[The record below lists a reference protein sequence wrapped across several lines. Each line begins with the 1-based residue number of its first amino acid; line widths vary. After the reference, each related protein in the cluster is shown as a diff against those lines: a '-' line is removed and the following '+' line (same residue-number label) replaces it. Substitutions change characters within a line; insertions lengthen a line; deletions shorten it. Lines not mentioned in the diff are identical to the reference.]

1 MQAGGELY
9 AFVSQLGV
17 GSTGV
22 TRLMKDKRTGELVA
36 AKWVPHTAGEMLS
49 VQVEREILNHR
60 RLLHNN
66 VVRFREVPSRISRA
80 HISMPGL
87 PPGHAIRPVLSE

>member
-1 MQAGGELY
+1 MQRLRPIFAEYNSLSTVMTLQYLSQAGNELY
-9 AFVSQLGV
+9 EQVAQIGV

-22 TRLMKDKRTGELVA
+22 SRLMRDRRTNELVA

-66 VVRFREVPSRISRA
+66 VVRFREVTNP
-80 HISMPGL
+80 
-87 PPGHAIRPVLSE
+87 

>member
-1 MQAGGELY
+1 M
-9 AFVSQLGV
+9 SQLGV

-22 TRLMKDKRTGELVA
+22 TRLMKDRRTNELVA

-60 RLLHNN
+60 RLLHIN
-66 VVRFREVPSRISRA
+66 VVRFREVIS
-80 HISMPGL
+80 
-87 PPGHAIRPVLSE
+87 GHKSALLFGTLQHVIAVSI

>member
-1 MQAGGELY
+1 MYE
-9 AFVSQLGV
+9 FVTQLGV
-17 GSTGV
+17 GSTGI

-66 VVRFREVPSRISRA
+66 VVRFREVRTVPHCQSVNRPS
-80 HISMPGL
+80 
-87 PPGHAIRPVLSE
+87 VQQE

>member
-9 AFVSQLGV
+9 EFVSQLGV
-17 GSTGV
+17 GSTGI
-22 TRLMKDKRTGELVA
+22 TRLMKDKRTQELVA

-66 VVRFREVPSRISRA
+66 VVRFREVA
-80 HISMPGL
+80 
-87 PPGHAIRPVLSE
+87 AAT